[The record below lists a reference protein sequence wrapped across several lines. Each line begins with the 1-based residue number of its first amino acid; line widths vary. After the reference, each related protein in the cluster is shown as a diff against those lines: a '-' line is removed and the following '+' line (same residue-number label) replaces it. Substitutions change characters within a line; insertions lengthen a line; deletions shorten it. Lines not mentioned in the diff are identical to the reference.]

1 MTCPNC
7 QPNVA
12 MASMADDADAE
23 PSPPLSLLGAQY
35 FPTIVSSLRGVRSF
49 VRALAEPEFSDVTR
63 LSDIELAT
71 SEIATNAIEHGTG
84 AELFVS
90 ARSSQQQFVVEITSF
105 GGSLEWQPGRPV
117 HDQVSGRGL
126 LIAST
131 LADSMEIVNN
141 PGTVVVKCC
150 FDRDAS
156 GVEADNVNGLRIR

>member
-1 MTCPNC
+1 
-7 QPNVA
+7 

-84 AELFVS
+84 TELFVS

-105 GGSLEWQPGRPV
+105 GNSLEWKLDRPPL
-117 HDQVSGRGL
+117 DQLSGRGL

-131 LADSMEIVNN
+131 LANSMEIVNG

-150 FDRDAS
+150 FDRIRS
-156 GVEADNVNGLRIR
+156 GPGADNVNARGIR